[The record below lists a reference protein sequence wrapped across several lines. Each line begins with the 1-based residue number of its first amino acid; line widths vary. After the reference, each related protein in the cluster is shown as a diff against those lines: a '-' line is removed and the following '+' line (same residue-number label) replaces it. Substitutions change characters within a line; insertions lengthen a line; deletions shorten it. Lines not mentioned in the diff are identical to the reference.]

1 MKKRT
6 YTSEFKTKI
15 ILEVL
20 RGERELNEIAA
31 EHQLAP
37 NQIRNWK
44 SEFLENATVI
54 FDKKR
59 DQRLKEELAQKQCE
73 ADELA
78 KKVGQLTIENDF
90 LKKNLKKTL
99 H

>member
-6 YTSEFKTKI
+6 YTAEFKTKI

-31 EHQLAP
+31 EYQIAP

-54 FDKKR
+54 FDKKH
-59 DQRLKEELAQKQCE
+59 DQHLKDELAEKQRE

-78 KKVGQLTIENDF
+78 KKVGQLTMENDF
-90 LKKNLKKTL
+90 LKKNLEKTL

>member
-1 MKKRT
+1 MEKRT
-6 YTSEFKTKI
+6 YTAEYKTKVV
-15 ILEVL
+15 LEVL
-20 RGERELNEIAA
+20 RGERELNEIAVGY
-31 EHQLAP
+31 EIAP

-44 SEFLENATVI
+44 AEFLDNAAIV

-59 DQRLKEELAQKQCE
+59 DRHIRDELASKQHE

-90 LKKNLKKTL
+90 LKKTL
-99 H
+99 EQK